1 MEKAESVHVLEAD
14 FGWSDLGTWGS
25 LYDLSAKDEKKNAT
39 LKCEALY
46 YESEGNVVA
55 LPEGH
60 LAVVRGLRDMIVVE
74 SGGVLLICP
83 RVEEQQIRQ
92 IVMDAEV
99 RFEGRYN

>member
-1 MEKAESVHVLEAD
+1 M
-14 FGWSDLGTWGS
+14 
-25 LYDLSAKDEKKNAT
+25 
-39 LKCEALY
+39 
-46 YESEGNVVA
+46 VA

-92 IVMDAEV
+92 IVMDAEA